1 MKKLLPLFG
10 NYRYLPK
17 LVLALIPFITF
28 SVNLTGQV
36 LPPDKQ
42 FEVVCNHP
50 CSANDFPT
58 IGDAYIVGAPSN
70 CTTGDAVTAMLC
82 IDFENGTGSDR
93 QGIYFKALLST
104 GTTIRTCD
112 PQTVSAGEDFTVCM
126 PVTWTCGDGL
136 TITDI
141 FFAWNS
147 GGTDNLCDATRCQ
160 DWPGSKCREPGGTIV
175 IIPPCTLTPDDCNN
189 CEVFS
194 QSLCMCID
202 DPNKGNPGDPCTG
215 PNPCLDYFLDDDCM
229 CTVTRPKDPAPCGCP
244 GGPQPGDRCDDGNDC
259 TINDRLNDVCEC
271 KGTRIGNPGDK
282 CDDGDPCTKDDKYD
296 ADCFCRGTP
305 FAEPGDACDDGNACT
320 INDKLDEN
328 CNCKGEGDGDD
339 TIDTDKDG
347 IPDCLDPCPYMLDD
361 FVYADLKCGKAVS
374 DNNIRGRSMFE
385 EYGECSMPECPASG
399 RELIYR
405 LTTHSFSDLVI
416 TFKEDAHPQLRKLNL
431 FVINDPCLPGCIAVL
446 HAPRANGE
454 GDQIVIENA
463 PPGVYYIIVDG
474 NQPYATNPFTLKVEC
489 VGGGAGTCPDNAHLY
504 EDFDSYQVGK
514 PITSLDPVHWSL
526 FGSTSRSPMV
536 SNDRASNGS
545 QSLEFNRVEGG
556 IQDANLDLGKK
567 FRGAWKVSWDMYI
580 EPMNTAHFGL
590 FGGDFSDPWG
600 TVSCKFNMTDTHF
613 QGKWFDVELFVDLDN
628 NKYVLFM
635 HNRHFSKSGDYYLN
649 LDFLNFYSPPGG
661 HFYIDRI
668 CYAEVS
674 SIPAPAGDR
683 LADALYTNEELRD
696 KLSAQE
702 VSVFPNP
709 AADEIYIDLRKYAGQ
724 AVNIKIYNSSSTEVF
739 NRAIPE
745 VTNKRER
752 ISLDGFTNGL
762 HVISIQGKGVPKIA
776 KKLVVS
782 RLY

>member
-10 NYRYLPK
+10 NYRYLPSGYYRFK
-17 LVLALIPFITF
+17 SFTCFLIALFVFTFF
-28 SVNLTGQV
+28 SVTSFAQDLTVGACGT
-36 LPPDKQ
+36 
-42 FEVVCNHP
+42 VVT
-50 CSANDFPT
+50 SNDVENDDLRSQLTSFPT
-58 IGDAYIVGAPSN
+58 SNCQGTFDIGAGPVNGGCVKYELDGPVGAI
-70 CTTGDAVTAMLC
+70 VEL
-82 IDFENGTGSDR
+82 
-93 QGIYFKALLST
+93 
-104 GTTIRTCD
+104 
-112 PQTVSAGEDFTVCM
+112 SAGLGVSCNGANANVFDEDLNHIPGWRMTGEGAIENYMVQLPTEIWICGIGEGVDGTVN
-126 PVTWTCGDGL
+126 V
-136 TITDI
+136 
-141 FFAWNS
+141 
-147 GGTDNLCDATRCQ
+147 
-160 DWPGSKCREPGGTIV
+160 
-175 IIPPCTLTPDDCNN
+175 
-189 CEVFS
+189 
-194 QSLCMCID
+194 CID
-202 DPNKGNPGDPCTG
+202 DIELCPLTAADCDPNCEIFDAANCECDPVPDPRPCDPCEAY
-215 PNPCLDYFLDDDCM
+215 NPTTCECE
-229 CTVTRPKDPAPCGCP
+229 PIDPAPCGCP

-328 CNCKGEGDGDD
+328 CDCKGEGDGDD